1 MYNICVQC
9 VKRFY
14 FLPQTITYFTE
25 KSKERVKQN
34 VCCKNVRSIWCQLP
48 RIQNILCLPS
58 QLFEVN
64 IATCISILV
73 ESRRTFKRAWLIR
86 GIIAILCWV
95 KFIFPHKHKHLR
107 IYQNTKEEDLKQTY
121 LYLHIFEDAFFK
133 SGLAIARWPVGEDE
147 RGMGT
152 SQTLANQNIWA
163 NEWKYF
169 SKVYII
175 NFFFMLNSCLLNINY
190 VLVIVDK

>member
-1 MYNICVQC
+1 M
-9 VKRFY
+9 
-14 FLPQTITYFTE
+14 
-25 KSKERVKQN
+25 
-34 VCCKNVRSIWCQLP
+34 
-48 RIQNILCLPS
+48 
-58 QLFEVN
+58 
-64 IATCISILV
+64 
-73 ESRRTFKRAWLIR
+73 
-86 GIIAILCWV
+86 
-95 KFIFPHKHKHLR
+95 R

-175 NFFFMLNSCLLNINY
+175 KFFFMLNSCLLNINY
-190 VLVIVDK
+190 VLVIVDNLMENGLCQAIWLVRLQMASFYVMHQFYIVYPLALYTCYTSRCRLLRLAVSEYDDTWHKHQPHIHYIKGISKEVQLMTIIN

>member
-1 MYNICVQC
+1 M
-9 VKRFY
+9 
-14 FLPQTITYFTE
+14 
-25 KSKERVKQN
+25 
-34 VCCKNVRSIWCQLP
+34 
-48 RIQNILCLPS
+48 
-58 QLFEVN
+58 
-64 IATCISILV
+64 
-73 ESRRTFKRAWLIR
+73 
-86 GIIAILCWV
+86 
-95 KFIFPHKHKHLR
+95 R

-175 NFFFMLNSCLLNINY
+175 KFFFMLNSCLLNINY
-190 VLVIVDK
+190 VLVIVDNLMENGLCQAIWLVRLQMASFYVMHQFYIVYPLALYMLHVPLQVAETGSQWVRWHLAQTPATHPLHKGHF